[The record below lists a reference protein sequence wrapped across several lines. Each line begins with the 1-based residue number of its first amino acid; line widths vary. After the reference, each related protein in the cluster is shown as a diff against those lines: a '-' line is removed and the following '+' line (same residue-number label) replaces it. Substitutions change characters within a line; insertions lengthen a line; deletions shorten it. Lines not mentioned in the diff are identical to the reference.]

1 MWDARLTFKF
11 GHMRPEIWPYS
22 ARMAARQVEARQEL
36 PIIAGRK
43 RLVRRGTPARSRK
56 QLRPSKSASTSAS
69 SASPSASIASVL
81 VDAATQSLGEP
92 AFESRTSRNQGLLAI
107 KDFSQSFC
115 PRGPPGWG
123 RQPEVKWPAA
133 PSLPTTSNCP
143 ASSRA
148 MASTDSNRETAP
160 GSIGKTEVGRLYC
173 NCTPQK

>member
-22 ARMAARQVEARQEL
+22 ARMAAPQVEARQEL
-36 PIIAGRK
+36 PIIAGASDLSAAARRREVGNNQGRANRHRHQPR
-43 RLVRRGTPARSRK
+43 RLRRQPRSHPPRS
-56 QLRPSKSASTSAS
+56 LSASQLSN
-69 SASPSASIASVL
+69 P
-81 VDAATQSLGEP
+81 
-92 AFESRTSRNQGLLAI
+92 GLLAI

-143 ASSRA
+143 ASNRA
-148 MASTDSNRETAP
+148 MASTDSNGEIAS
-160 GSIGKTEVGRLYC
+160 GSAAEPEVGRLYC